1 MVCDVGRG
9 GGGESDPVFCLSLSF
24 SFFSPPYISLHSPVT
39 ELLKEATFIAGVD
52 QCLTVRHVQPSSR
65 Y

>member
-9 GGGESDPVFCLSLSF
+9 TGARVTPFSASHSPSL
-24 SFFSPPYISLHSPVT
+24 FSPPSISLHSPVT

-52 QCLTVRHVQPSSR
+52 QCLTVTHVQPSSR